1 MDQESIKVLIVLS
14 FLFLFFIL
22 ALPLKNYLEIK
33 NIQKKDDF
41 WLRWVHELPSKEV
54 YIQKD
59 PLNQDEIKCK
69 YCKATRQ
76 YPSLEMVIRCRPTF
90 GIINN
95 THNKFAHFKTYICTG
110 CGTQMYRERYEE

>member
-1 MDQESIKVLIVLS
+1 MDQNSIKILAILLLLI
-14 FLFLFFIL
+14 LFFIA

-33 NIQKKDDF
+33 NIQEKDDF

-59 PLNQDEIKCK
+59 SQNHDEVKCR
-69 YCKATRQ
+69 YCGATRQ

-95 THNKFAHFKTYICTG
+95 TYNKFAHFKTYICTG
-110 CGTQMYRERYEE
+110 CGTQLYRERYEE